1 MMHSFTRLINSIMRF
16 NCLTRPGCWTRKTFW
31 QPSLA
36 AVMLIM
42 ASLLA
47 LPSAFAAKL
56 TDIKVNNGPTESKV
70 TLSFDGQPVYA
81 FFSLNSP
88 ERVVLDVRQSGN
100 LSGLPLEFSG
110 QNLLKRIRSSTPKDE
125 QSTRLVLE
133 LTQKVKTRAV
143 TQQSGNNY
151 TVVITMT
158 AAASA
163 PVRQTQPTLSQNNAP
178 LNQTN
183 TPSPNAGRLTSPAT
197 NAESRITSA
206 NTTSVAKNPFN
217 NKPTVVVSSEN
228 ITTNTARPIKT
239 ARQTNTASAAN
250 SSRVVVAIDAGHGG
264 QDPGAIG
271 QNGLQEKNVTIAIA
285 RRLEALLN
293 SDPMFKPVLTRNG
306 DYFISVMGRSDV
318 ARKQG
323 ANVLVSVHAD
333 AAPNRSA
340 TGASVWVLS
349 NRRANSEMGN
359 WLEQHEKQSELLGG
373 AGDVLAN
380 TASDPYLS
388 QAVLD
393 LQFGHSQRVGYDV
406 ATKVLNELQ
415 RVGDIH
421 KRRPEHASLGVLR
434 SPDIPSLLVETG
446 FISNSTEERLLG
458 SSAYQEKIAQAIYK
472 GLRSYFLA
480 HPLQAD
486 PKVENRPLIETA
498 AVDSSSQRSSVSQ
511 PDPVVSNIANS
522 RGSSAAK
529 PVAAGA
535 VTKNRSQIH
544 KVQRGETL
552 SGIASQY
559 GVSMAVLR
567 QNNTLKNDVVWVG
580 QRLKVPASGTAAAAA
595 PKAVAKA
602 KPSKSQQ
609 VKHQP
614 VKHEVKRGDT
624 LSAIAARYGVS
635 MSEIERANKI
645 KSGNVQLG
653 QTLTIPQS

>member
-1 MMHSFTRLINSIMRF
+1 MMHGLTKFISRSRLNRGK
-16 NCLTRPGCWTRKTFW
+16 RA
-31 QPSLA
+31 LA
-36 AVMLIM
+36 AVVLVVLG
-42 ASLLA
+42 LLT
-47 LPSAFAAKL
+47 LPSAFAMKL
-56 TDIKVNNGPTESKV
+56 TDIKVNNGPTESRV
-70 TLSFDGQPVYA
+70 TLSFDGKPIYA
-81 FFSLNSP
+81 FFSLSGP

-158 AAASA
+158 ATDSA
-163 PVRQTQPTLSQNNAP
+163 PTRQPQVLS
-178 LNQTN
+178 QTN
-183 TPSPNAGRLTSPAT
+183 TPSPNAGRLTSQAT
-197 NAESRITSA
+197 NSTPPPRITNS

-217 NKPTVVVSSEN
+217 NKPTVVVSSEST
-228 ITTNTARPIKT
+228 TTNTARPIKT
-239 ARQTNTASAAN
+239 ARVAS
-250 SSRVVVAIDAGHGG
+250 SDRVVVAIDAGHGG

-271 QNGLQEKNVTIAIA
+271 QNGLKEKNVTIAIS

-318 ARKQG
+318 ARKQS
-323 ANVLVSVHAD
+323 ANVLVSIHAD

-349 NRRANSEMGN
+349 NRRANSEMGS

-406 ATKVLNELQ
+406 ATKVLRELQ
-415 RVGDIH
+415 AIGDIH
-421 KRRPEHASLGVLR
+421 KSRPEHASLGVLR

-498 AVDSSSQRSSVSQ
+498 AVDSSSQRSSVNQ
-511 PDPVVSNIANS
+511 PDPVISNAQS
-522 RGSSAAK
+522 GRVSAAK
-529 PVAAGA
+529 PVATG
-535 VTKNRSQIH
+535 KSQIH

-559 GVSMAVLR
+559 GVSMALLR
-567 QNNTLKNDVVWVG
+567 QSNTLKNDVVWVG
-580 QRLKVPASGTAAAAA
+580 QRLKVPASGSAVVAVT
-595 PKAVAKA
+595 PKATASAKA
-602 KPSKSQQ
+602 KPSKSQP
-609 VKHQP
+609 VKHQ
-614 VKHEVKRGDT
+614 VKRGDT

>member
-1 MMHSFTRLINSIMRF
+1 MMHSSTRLINSF
-16 NCLTRPGCWTRKTFW
+16 TRPGCWTKKTFW
-31 QPSLA
+31 RPSLA

-42 ASLLA
+42 VSLFA

-56 TDIKVNNGPTESKV
+56 TDIKVNNGSTESKV

-133 LTQKVKTRAV
+133 LTQKVKTHAV

-158 AAASA
+158 ASASA
-163 PVRQTQPTLSQNNAP
+163 PVRQTQSLSPNNTP

-197 NAESRITSA
+197 NANTESRITSA

-271 QNGLQEKNVTIAIA
+271 QNGLQEKSVTIAIA

-323 ANVLVSVHAD
+323 ANVLVSIHAD

-511 PDPVVSNIANS
+511 PEPVVNNIAS
-522 RGSSAAK
+522 SGRPSAAK
-529 PVAAGA
+529 PAATG
-535 VTKNRSQIH
+535 KSQIH

-559 GVSMAVLR
+559 GVSMALLR

-595 PKAVAKA
+595 PRAVAKA
-602 KPSKSQQ
+602 KPSKSQP
-609 VKHQP
+609 VKHQ
-614 VKHEVKRGDT
+614 VKRGDT

>member
-1 MMHSFTRLINSIMRF
+1 MVIVGLFT
-16 NCLTRPGCWTRKTFW
+16 
-31 QPSLA
+31 
-36 AVMLIM
+36 
-42 ASLLA
+42 
-47 LPSAFAAKL
+47 LPAAFAAKL
-56 TDIKVNNGPTESKV
+56 TDIKVNNGPTESRV

-110 QNLLKRIRSSTPKDE
+110 QNLLKRIRSSTPKDA

-133 LTQKVKTRAV
+133 LTQKAKTRAV

-151 TVVITMT
+151 TVVMTMS
-158 AAASA
+158 AAAST
-163 PVRQTQPTLSQNNAP
+163 PVRQTQSVLSQNNTS

-183 TPSPNAGRLTSPAT
+183 TPSPNAGRLTSQASNT
-197 NAESRITSA
+197 NTASRVTSV
-206 NTTSVAKNPFN
+206 NTNSVAKNPFN
-217 NKPTVVVSSEN
+217 NKPTVVVSSESV
-228 ITTNTARPIKT
+228 TTNTSRPIKT
-239 ARQTNTASAAN
+239 SSAAN

-271 QNGLQEKNVTIAIA
+271 QNGLKEKNVTIAIA

-498 AVDSSSQRSSVSQ
+498 AVDSSSQRSGVSQ
-511 PDPVVSNIANS
+511 PEPVVSNISSNAQGG
-522 RGSSAAK
+522 RVSAAK

-580 QRLKVPASGTAAAAA
+580 QRLKIPASGATVAAAA

-602 KPSKSQQ
+602 KPSKSQP
-609 VKHQP
+609 VKHQ
-614 VKHEVKRGDT
+614 VKRGDT

>member
-1 MMHSFTRLINSIMRF
+1 MVIGL
-16 NCLTRPGCWTRKTFW
+16 LTL
-31 QPSLA
+31 SLF
-36 AVMLIM
+36 
-42 ASLLA
+42 A
-47 LPSAFAAKL
+47 LPPAFAMKL
-56 TDIKVNNGPTESKV
+56 TDIKVTNGASESKV
-70 TLSFDGQPVYA
+70 TLSFDGKPIYA

-100 LSGLPLEFSG
+100 ISGLPLEFSG

-151 TVVITMT
+151 TVVLTMT
-158 AAASA
+158 AVASA
-163 PVRQTQPTLSQNNAP
+163 PVRQAQAS

-183 TPSPNAGRLTSPAT
+183 TPSPNAGRVVPQVTSKD
-197 NAESRITSA
+197 
-206 NTTSVAKNPFN
+206 SVAKNPFN
-217 NKPTVVVSSEN
+217 NKPVVVVSSEN
-228 ITTNTARPIKT
+228 VTTNTARQIKT
-239 ARQTNTASAAN
+239 VSAAN

-271 QNGLQEKNVTIAIA
+271 QNGLKEKNVTISIA

-293 SDPMFKPVLTRNG
+293 RDPMFKPVLTRNG

-323 ANVLVSVHAD
+323 ANVLISIHAD

-406 ATKVLNELQ
+406 ATKVLRELQ
-415 RVGDIH
+415 TVGDIH
-421 KRRPEHASLGVLR
+421 KRKPEHASLGVLR

-480 HPLQAD
+480 NPLQAD
-486 PKVENRPLIETA
+486 PKVESRPLIETA
-498 AVDSSSQRSSVSQ
+498 AVDSSKQRSGISQ
-511 PDPVVSNIANS
+511 PEPIVNNISSNAQS
-522 RGSSAAK
+522 GRSSATL
-529 PVAAGA
+529 PAG
-535 VTKNRSQIH
+535 KSKIH
-544 KVQRGETL
+544 NVQRGETL

-567 QNNTLKNDVVWVG
+567 QNNTLKNDVIWVG
-580 QRLKVPASGTAAAAA
+580 QRLKVPASGSTVTAVK
-595 PKAVAKA
+595 PKTAAVAKS
-602 KPSKSQQ
+602 KPI
-609 VKHQP
+609 KHQ
-614 VKHEVKRGDT
+614 VKRGDT

-635 MSEIERANKI
+635 MSEIERVNKI

>member
-1 MMHSFTRLINSIMRF
+1 MLVIMGFFTLS
-16 NCLTRPGCWTRKTFW
+16 
-31 QPSLA
+31 
-36 AVMLIM
+36 
-42 ASLLA
+42 
-47 LPSAFAAKL
+47 SAFAAKL
-56 TDIKVNNGPTESKV
+56 TDIKVNNGPTESRV

-110 QNLLKRIRSSTPKDE
+110 QNLLKRIRSSTPKDA

-151 TVVITMT
+151 TVVMTMS

-163 PVRQTQPTLSQNNAP
+163 PVRQTQPTLSQNQNNVSQNNAP

-183 TPSPNAGRLTSPAT
+183 TPSPNAGRLTSQASNT
-197 NAESRITSA
+197 NTASRVTSA
-206 NTTSVAKNPFN
+206 NTNSVAKNPFN
-217 NKPTVVVSSEN
+217 NKPTVVVSSESV
-228 ITTNTARPIKT
+228 TTNTSRPIKT
-239 ARQTNTASAAN
+239 SSAAN

-271 QNGLQEKNVTIAIA
+271 QNGLKEKNVTIAIA

-498 AVDSSSQRSSVSQ
+498 AVDSSSQRSGVSQ
-511 PDPVVSNIANS
+511 PEPMVSS
-522 RGSSAAK
+522 TQSGRVSATK
-529 PVAAGA
+529 PAAADA

-580 QRLKVPASGTAAAAA
+580 QRLKVPASGATVATAA
-595 PKAVAKA
+595 PKAAAKA
-602 KPSKSQQ
+602 KQGKS
-609 VKHQP
+609 QP
-614 VKHEVKRGDT
+614 VKHQVKRGDT

>member
-1 MMHSFTRLINSIMRF
+1 MMHGLTKLISQSRLNRGKR
-16 NCLTRPGCWTRKTFW
+16 T
-31 QPSLA
+31 LA
-36 AVMLIM
+36 AVVLVMMGLFT
-42 ASLLA
+42 
-47 LPSAFAAKL
+47 LPSAWAVKL
-56 TDIKVNNGPTESKV
+56 TDIKVNNGPTESRV
-70 TLSFDGQPVYA
+70 TLSFDGQPIYA

-125 QSTRLVLE
+125 HSTRLVLE
-133 LTQKVKTRAV
+133 LTQKVKIRAV

-163 PVRQTQPTLSQNNAP
+163 PARQVQQPTLSQNNTPLSQNNTP

-183 TPSPNAGRLTSPAT
+183 TPSPNAGRLTSQAASANT
-197 NAESRITSA
+197 ASRVTSA

-228 ITTNTARPIKT
+228 ITTNTSRPIK
-239 ARQTNTASAAN
+239 TASAAN

-271 QNGLQEKNVTIAIA
+271 QNGLKEKNVTIAIA

-293 SDPMFKPVLTRNG
+293 SDAMFKPVLTRNG

-511 PDPVVSNIANS
+511 PEPVANS
-522 RGSSAAK
+522 NVQSGRTSAAK
-529 PVAAGA
+529 PLAAG
-535 VTKNRSQIH
+535 KSQIH

-580 QRLKVPASGTAAAAA
+580 QRLKVPASGSAGAITA
-595 PKAVAKA
+595 PKTVAKV
-602 KPSKSQQ
+602 KPSKSQP
-609 VKHQP
+609 VKHQ
-614 VKHEVKRGDT
+614 VKRGDT

>member
-1 MMHSFTRLINSIMRF
+1 MLVIVGLFT
-16 NCLTRPGCWTRKTFW
+16 
-31 QPSLA
+31 
-36 AVMLIM
+36 
-42 ASLLA
+42 

-56 TDIKVNNGPTESKV
+56 TDIKVNNGPTESRV

-110 QNLLKRIRSSTPKDE
+110 QNLLKRIRSSTPKDA

-133 LTQKVKTRAV
+133 LTQKAKTRAV

-151 TVVITMT
+151 TVVMTMS

-163 PVRQTQPTLSQNNAP
+163 PVRQTQPTLSQNQNNVSQNNAP

-183 TPSPNAGRLTSPAT
+183 TPSPNAGRLTSQASNT
-197 NAESRITSA
+197 NTVSRVTSV
-206 NTTSVAKNPFN
+206 NTNSVAKNPFN
-217 NKPTVVVSSEN
+217 NKPTVVVSSESV
-228 ITTNTARPIKT
+228 TTNTSRPIKT
-239 ARQTNTASAAN
+239 SSAAN

-271 QNGLQEKNVTIAIA
+271 QNGLKEKNVTIAIA

-498 AVDSSSQRSSVSQ
+498 AVDSSSQRSGVSQ
-511 PDPVVSNIANS
+511 PEPVVSNI
-522 RGSSAAK
+522 SSNAQGGRVSATK

-580 QRLKVPASGTAAAAA
+580 QRLKIPVSGVTVAAAA

-602 KPSKSQQ
+602 KPSKSQP
-609 VKHQP
+609 VKHQ
-614 VKHEVKRGDT
+614 VKRGDT

>member
-1 MMHSFTRLINSIMRF
+1 MTHSLTLL
-16 NCLTRPGCWTRKTFW
+16 NCLTQINGLTQKTRWRRSFT
-31 QPSLA
+31 
-36 AVMLIM
+36 AV
-42 ASLLA
+42 LLVIVGLFT

-56 TDIKVNNGPTESKV
+56 TDIKVNNGPTESRV

-110 QNLLKRIRSSTPKDE
+110 QNLLKRIRSSTPKDA

-151 TVVITMT
+151 TIVMTMS

-163 PVRQTQPTLSQNNAP
+163 PVRQTQPTLSQNQNNVSQNNAP

-183 TPSPNAGRLTSPAT
+183 TPSPNAGRLTSQASNT
-197 NAESRITSA
+197 NTASRVTSV
-206 NTTSVAKNPFN
+206 NTHSVAKNPFN
-217 NKPTVVVSSEN
+217 NKPTVVVSSESV
-228 ITTNTARPIKT
+228 TTNTSRPIKT
-239 ARQTNTASAAN
+239 SSAAN

-271 QNGLQEKNVTIAIA
+271 QNGLKEKNVTIAIA

-498 AVDSSSQRSSVSQ
+498 AVDSSSQRSGVSQ
-511 PDPVVSNIANS
+511 PEPVVSNVQGGRVS
-522 RGSSAAK
+522 TTK
-529 PVAAGA
+529 PAAAGA

-580 QRLKVPASGTAAAAA
+580 QRLKIPASGATVAAAA

-602 KPSKSQQ
+602 KPSKSQP
-609 VKHQP
+609 VKHQ
-614 VKHEVKRGDT
+614 VKRGDT

>member
-1 MMHSFTRLINSIMRF
+1 MTHSLTLL
-16 NCLTRPGCWTRKTFW
+16 NCLTRINGLTQKTRWRRSFT
-31 QPSLA
+31 
-36 AVMLIM
+36 AVMLVIVG
-42 ASLLA
+42 LFT
-47 LPSAFAAKL
+47 LPAAFAAKL
-56 TDIKVNNGPTESKV
+56 TDIKVNNGPTESRV

-110 QNLLKRIRSSTPKDE
+110 QNLLKRIRSSTPKDA

-133 LTQKVKTRAV
+133 LTQKAKTRAV

-151 TVVITMT
+151 TVVMTMS

-163 PVRQTQPTLSQNNAP
+163 PVRQTQPTLSQNQNNVSQNNAP

-183 TPSPNAGRLTSPAT
+183 TPSPNAGRLTSQASNT
-197 NAESRITSA
+197 NTASRVTSV
-206 NTTSVAKNPFN
+206 NTHSVAKNPFN
-217 NKPTVVVSSEN
+217 NKPTVVVSSESV
-228 ITTNTARPIKT
+228 TTNTSRPIKT
-239 ARQTNTASAAN
+239 SSASN

-271 QNGLQEKNVTIAIA
+271 QNGLKEKNVTIAIA

-498 AVDSSSQRSSVSQ
+498 AVDSSSQRSGVSQ
-511 PDPVVSNIANS
+511 PEPVVSNI
-522 RGSSAAK
+522 SSNAQGGRVSATK

-580 QRLKVPASGTAAAAA
+580 QRLKIPASGVTVAAAA

-602 KPSKSQQ
+602 KPSKSQP
-609 VKHQP
+609 VKHQ
-614 VKHEVKRGDT
+614 VKRGDT

>member
-1 MMHSFTRLINSIMRF
+1 MR
-16 NCLTRPGCWTRKTFW
+16 
-31 QPSLA
+31 
-36 AVMLIM
+36 
-42 ASLLA
+42 
-47 LPSAFAAKL
+47 
-56 TDIKVNNGPTESKV
+56 V
-70 TLSFDGQPVYA
+70 T
-81 FFSLNSP
+81 
-88 ERVVLDVRQSGN
+88 
-100 LSGLPLEFSG
+100 
-110 QNLLKRIRSSTPKDE
+110 
-125 QSTRLVLE
+125 
-133 LTQKVKTRAV
+133 
-143 TQQSGNNY
+143 
-151 TVVITMT
+151 
-158 AAASA
+158 
-163 PVRQTQPTLSQNNAP
+163 
-178 LNQTN
+178 
-183 TPSPNAGRLTSPAT
+183 AGR
-197 NAESRITSA
+197 
-206 NTTSVAKNPFN
+206 TT
-217 NKPTVVVSSEN
+217 
-228 ITTNTARPIKT
+228 
-239 ARQTNTASAAN
+239 
-250 SSRVVVAIDAGHGG
+250 
-264 QDPGAIG
+264 GAIG
-271 QNGLQEKNVTIAIA
+271 QNGLKEKNVTIAIA

-349 NRRANSEMGN
+349 NRRANSEMGS

-406 ATKVLNELQ
+406 ATKVLRELQ
-415 RVGDIH
+415 TVGDIH

-498 AVDSSSQRSSVSQ
+498 AVDSSVQRSSVNQ
-511 PDPVVSNIANS
+511 PDPIVSNAQS
-522 RGSSAAK
+522 GRVSAVK
-529 PVAAGA
+529 PVATG
-535 VTKNRSQIH
+535 KSQIH

-580 QRLKVPASGTAAAAA
+580 QRLKVPASGRTVTAAA
-595 PKAVAKA
+595 PKTSAIAKN
-602 KPSKSQQ
+602 KTI
-609 VKHQP
+609 KHQ
-614 VKHEVKRGDT
+614 VKRGDT

>member
-1 MMHSFTRLINSIMRF
+1 MMHSLSLICRWKHGFATIRHFTTICHFTTVRRVITARRF
-16 NCLTRPGCWTRKTFW
+16 ATVTRMVIGLLTL
-31 QPSLA
+31 SLF
-36 AVMLIM
+36 
-42 ASLLA
+42 A
-47 LPSAFAAKL
+47 LPPAFAMKL
-56 TDIKVNNGPTESKV
+56 TDIKVTNGASESKV
-70 TLSFDGQPVYA
+70 TLSFDGKPIYA

-100 LSGLPLEFSG
+100 ISGLPLEFSG

-151 TVVITMT
+151 TVVLTMT
-158 AAASA
+158 AVASA
-163 PVRQTQPTLSQNNAP
+163 PVRQAQAS

-183 TPSPNAGRLTSPAT
+183 TPSPNAGRVVPQVTSKD
-197 NAESRITSA
+197 
-206 NTTSVAKNPFN
+206 SVAKNPFN
-217 NKPTVVVSSEN
+217 NKPVVVVSSEN
-228 ITTNTARPIKT
+228 VTTNTARQIKT
-239 ARQTNTASAAN
+239 VSAAN

-271 QNGLQEKNVTIAIA
+271 QNGLKEKNVTISIA

-293 SDPMFKPVLTRNG
+293 RDPMFKPVLTRNG

-323 ANVLVSVHAD
+323 ANVLISIHAD

-406 ATKVLNELQ
+406 ATKVLRELQ
-415 RVGDIH
+415 TVGDIH
-421 KRRPEHASLGVLR
+421 KRKPEHASLGVLR

-480 HPLQAD
+480 NPLQAD
-486 PKVENRPLIETA
+486 PKVESRPLIETA
-498 AVDSSSQRSSVSQ
+498 AVDSSTQRSGISQ
-511 PDPVVSNIANS
+511 PEPIVNNISSNAQS
-522 RGSSAAK
+522 GRSSATL
-529 PVAAGA
+529 PAG
-535 VTKNRSQIH
+535 KSKIH
-544 KVQRGETL
+544 NVQRGETL

-580 QRLKVPASGTAAAAA
+580 QRLKVPASGSTVTAVK
-595 PKAVAKA
+595 PKTAAVAKS
-602 KPSKSQQ
+602 KPI
-609 VKHQP
+609 KHQ
-614 VKHEVKRGDT
+614 VKRGDT

-635 MSEIERANKI
+635 MSEIERVNKI

>member
-1 MMHSFTRLINSIMRF
+1 MLVIVGLFT
-16 NCLTRPGCWTRKTFW
+16 
-31 QPSLA
+31 
-36 AVMLIM
+36 
-42 ASLLA
+42 
-47 LPSAFAAKL
+47 LPAAFAAKL
-56 TDIKVNNGPTESKV
+56 TDIKVNNGPTESRV

-110 QNLLKRIRSSTPKDE
+110 QNLLKRIRSSTPKDA

-133 LTQKVKTRAV
+133 LTQKAKTRAV

-151 TVVITMT
+151 TVVMTMS

-163 PVRQTQPTLSQNNAP
+163 PVRQTQSVLSQNNTS

-183 TPSPNAGRLTSPAT
+183 TPSPNAGRLTSQASNT
-197 NAESRITSA
+197 NTASRVTSV
-206 NTTSVAKNPFN
+206 NTNSVAKNPFN
-217 NKPTVVVSSEN
+217 NKPTVVVSSESV
-228 ITTNTARPIKT
+228 TTNTSRPIKT
-239 ARQTNTASAAN
+239 SSASN

-271 QNGLQEKNVTIAIA
+271 QNGLKEKNVTIAIA

-498 AVDSSSQRSSVSQ
+498 AVDSSSQRSGVSQ
-511 PDPVVSNIANS
+511 PEPVVSNI
-522 RGSSAAK
+522 SSNAQGGRVSATK

-580 QRLKVPASGTAAAAA
+580 QRLKIPASGVTVAAAA

-602 KPSKSQQ
+602 KPSKSQP
-609 VKHQP
+609 VKHQ
-614 VKHEVKRGDT
+614 VKRGDT

-635 MSEIERANKI
+635 MSELERANKI

>member
-1 MMHSFTRLINSIMRF
+1 MMHSIMRF
-16 NCLTRPGCWTRKTFW
+16 NCLTRPGCWTKKTFW

-42 ASLLA
+42 VSLFA

-183 TPSPNAGRLTSPAT
+183 TPSPNAGRLTAPAT
-197 NAESRITSA
+197 NANAESRITSA

-239 ARQTNTASAAN
+239 ARQANTASAAN

-271 QNGLQEKNVTIAIA
+271 QNGLQEKSVTIAIA

-323 ANVLVSVHAD
+323 ANVLVSIHAD

-511 PDPVVSNIANS
+511 PEPVVNNIAS
-522 RGSSAAK
+522 SGRSSAAK
-529 PVAAGA
+529 PAATG
-535 VTKNRSQIH
+535 KSQIH

-602 KPSKSQQ
+602 KPSKSQP
-609 VKHQP
+609 VKHQ
-614 VKHEVKRGDT
+614 VKRGDT

>member
-1 MMHSFTRLINSIMRF
+1 MLVIVGLFT
-16 NCLTRPGCWTRKTFW
+16 
-31 QPSLA
+31 
-36 AVMLIM
+36 
-42 ASLLA
+42 

-56 TDIKVNNGPTESKV
+56 TDIKVNNGPTESRV

-110 QNLLKRIRSSTPKDE
+110 QNLLKRIRSSTPKDA

-151 TVVITMT
+151 TIVMTMS

-163 PVRQTQPTLSQNNAP
+163 PVRQTQPTLSQNQNNVSQNNAP

-183 TPSPNAGRLTSPAT
+183 TPSPNAGRLTSQASNT
-197 NAESRITSA
+197 NTASRVTSV
-206 NTTSVAKNPFN
+206 NTHSVAKNPFN
-217 NKPTVVVSSEN
+217 NKPTVVVSSESV
-228 ITTNTARPIKT
+228 TTNTSRPIKT
-239 ARQTNTASAAN
+239 SSAAN

-271 QNGLQEKNVTIAIA
+271 QNGLKEKNVTIAIA

-498 AVDSSSQRSSVSQ
+498 AVDSSSQRSGVSQ
-511 PDPVVSNIANS
+511 PEPVVSNAQGGRVS
-522 RGSSAAK
+522 TTK
-529 PVAAGA
+529 PAAAGA

-580 QRLKVPASGTAAAAA
+580 QRLKIPASGATVAAAA

-602 KPSKSQQ
+602 KPSKSQP
-609 VKHQP
+609 VKHQ
-614 VKHEVKRGDT
+614 VKRGDT

>member
-1 MMHSFTRLINSIMRF
+1 MTHSLTLL
-16 NCLTRPGCWTRKTFW
+16 NCLTRINGLTPKTRWRRSFT
-31 QPSLA
+31 
-36 AVMLIM
+36 AVMLVIVG
-42 ASLLA
+42 LFT
-47 LPSAFAAKL
+47 LPAAFAAKL
-56 TDIKVNNGPTESKV
+56 TDIKVNNGPTESRV

-110 QNLLKRIRSSTPKDE
+110 QNLLKRIRSSTPKDA

-133 LTQKVKTRAV
+133 LTQKAKTRAV

-151 TVVITMT
+151 TVVMTMS

-163 PVRQTQPTLSQNNAP
+163 PVRQTQPTLSQNQNNVSQNNAP

-183 TPSPNAGRLTSPAT
+183 TPSPNAGRLTSQASNT
-197 NAESRITSA
+197 NTASRVTSV
-206 NTTSVAKNPFN
+206 NTNSVAKNPFN
-217 NKPTVVVSSEN
+217 NKPTVVVSSESV
-228 ITTNTARPIKT
+228 TTNTSRPIKT
-239 ARQTNTASAAN
+239 SSASN

-271 QNGLQEKNVTIAIA
+271 QNGLKEKNVTIAIA

-498 AVDSSSQRSSVSQ
+498 AVDSSSQRSGVSQ
-511 PDPVVSNIANS
+511 PEPVVSNISSNAQGG
-522 RGSSAAK
+522 RVSAAK

-580 QRLKVPASGTAAAAA
+580 QRLKIPASGATVAAAA

-602 KPSKSQQ
+602 KPSKSQP
-609 VKHQP
+609 VKHQ
-614 VKHEVKRGDT
+614 VKRGDT

>member
-1 MMHSFTRLINSIMRF
+1 MLVIVGLFT
-16 NCLTRPGCWTRKTFW
+16 
-31 QPSLA
+31 
-36 AVMLIM
+36 
-42 ASLLA
+42 
-47 LPSAFAAKL
+47 LPAAFAAKL
-56 TDIKVNNGPTESKV
+56 TDIKVNNGPTESRV

-110 QNLLKRIRSSTPKDE
+110 QNLLKRIRSSTPKDA

-133 LTQKVKTRAV
+133 LTQKAKTRAV

-151 TVVITMT
+151 TVVMTMS

-163 PVRQTQPTLSQNNAP
+163 PVRQTQSVLSQNNTS

-183 TPSPNAGRLTSPAT
+183 TPSPNAGRLTSQASNT
-197 NAESRITSA
+197 NTASRVTSV
-206 NTTSVAKNPFN
+206 NTNSVAKNPFN
-217 NKPTVVVSSEN
+217 NKPTVVVSSESV
-228 ITTNTARPIKT
+228 TTNTSRPIKT
-239 ARQTNTASAAN
+239 SSASN

-271 QNGLQEKNVTIAIA
+271 QNGLKEKNVTIAIA

-458 SSAYQEKIAQAIYK
+458 SSAYREKIAQAIYK

-498 AVDSSSQRSSVSQ
+498 AVDSSSQRSGVSQ
-511 PDPVVSNIANS
+511 PEPVVSNI
-522 RGSSAAK
+522 SSNAQGGRVSATK

-580 QRLKVPASGTAAAAA
+580 QRLKIPASGVTVAAAA

-602 KPSKSQQ
+602 KPSKSQP
-609 VKHQP
+609 VKHQ
-614 VKHEVKRGDT
+614 VKRGDT

>member
-1 MMHSFTRLINSIMRF
+1 MLVVLSF
-16 NCLTRPGCWTRKTFW
+16 LT
-31 QPSLA
+31 
-36 AVMLIM
+36 
-42 ASLLA
+42 
-47 LPSAFAAKL
+47 LPSAFAMKL
-56 TDIKVNNGPTESKV
+56 TDIKVTNGASESKV
-70 TLSFDGQPVYA
+70 TLSFDGKPIYA
-81 FFSLNSP
+81 FFSLSSP

-110 QNLLKRIRSSTPKDE
+110 QNLLKRIRSSTPKDA

-143 TQQSGNNY
+143 TQQSGSNY

-158 AAASA
+158 AAAPA
-163 PVRQTQPTLSQNNAP
+163 RQAQTTLSPNNPP
-178 LNQTN
+178 LSQTN
-183 TPSPNAGRLTSPAT
+183 TPSPNAGRLT
-197 NAESRITSA
+197 A
-206 NTTSVAKNPFN
+206 NSSTIAPRVTTPTTPAKNPFN
-217 NKPTVVVSSEN
+217 NQPTIVMSSSE
-228 ITTNTARPIKT
+228 ITTNTARPIKKT
-239 ARQTNTASAAN
+239 SVAN

-271 QNGLQEKNVTIAIA
+271 QNGLKEKNVTIAIA
-285 RRLEALLN
+285 RRLEAMLD

-318 ARKQG
+318 ARKQS
-323 ANVLVSVHAD
+323 ANVLVSIHAD

-415 RVGDIH
+415 TVGNIH

-458 SSAYQEKIAQAIYK
+458 SSAYQEKIARAIYK

-498 AVDSSSQRSSVSQ
+498 AVDSSSQRSGVSQ
-511 PDPVVSNIANS
+511 PEPVVSSIAS
-522 RGSSAAK
+522 SGRSSAAK
-529 PVAAGA
+529 PVATDT

-580 QRLKVPASGTAAAAA
+580 QRLKVPATGSSAAAVA
-595 PKAVAKA
+595 PKAKVIAKN
-602 KPSKSQQ
+602 KTIR
-609 VKHQP
+609 HQ
-614 VKHEVKRGDT
+614 VKRGDT

>member
-1 MMHSFTRLINSIMRF
+1 MLVIVGLFT
-16 NCLTRPGCWTRKTFW
+16 
-31 QPSLA
+31 
-36 AVMLIM
+36 
-42 ASLLA
+42 
-47 LPSAFAAKL
+47 LPAAFAAKL
-56 TDIKVNNGPTESKV
+56 TDIKVNNGPTESRV

-110 QNLLKRIRSSTPKDE
+110 QNLLKRIRSSTPKDA

-133 LTQKVKTRAV
+133 LTQKAKTRAV

-151 TVVITMT
+151 TVVMTMS

-163 PVRQTQPTLSQNNAP
+163 PVRQTQSVLSQNNTS

-183 TPSPNAGRLTSPAT
+183 TPSPNAGHLTSQASNT
-197 NAESRITSA
+197 NTASRVTSV
-206 NTTSVAKNPFN
+206 NTNSVAKNPFN
-217 NKPTVVVSSEN
+217 NKPTVVVSSESV
-228 ITTNTARPIKT
+228 TTNTSRPIKT
-239 ARQTNTASAAN
+239 SSASN

-271 QNGLQEKNVTIAIA
+271 QNGLKEKNVTIAIA

-498 AVDSSSQRSSVSQ
+498 AVDSSSQRSGVSQ
-511 PDPVVSNIANS
+511 PEPVVSNISSNAQGG
-522 RGSSAAK
+522 RVSAAK

-580 QRLKVPASGTAAAAA
+580 QRLKIPASGATVAAAA

-602 KPSKSQQ
+602 KPSKSQP
-609 VKHQP
+609 VKHQ
-614 VKHEVKRGDT
+614 VKRGDT

>member
-1 MMHSFTRLINSIMRF
+1 MTHSLTRIRI
-16 NCLTRPGCWTRKTFW
+16 NCLTQKMRWKRTLTT
-31 QPSLA
+31 
-36 AVMLIM
+36 VMLVLV
-42 ASLLA
+42 SLFT
-47 LPSAFAAKL
+47 LPAAFAMKL
-56 TDIKVNNGPTESKV
+56 TDIKVNNGPTESRV
-70 TLSFDGQPVYA
+70 TLSFDGQPIYA
-81 FFSLNSP
+81 FFSLNAP

-158 AAASA
+158 AVGGA
-163 PVRQTQPTLSQNNAP
+163 PVRQVQSTPSPNNSGLSQNNTP
-178 LNQTN
+178 LSQTN
-183 TPSPNAGRLTSPAT
+183 TPSPNAGRLASQA
-197 NAESRITSA
+197 ASA
-206 NTTSVAKNPFN
+206 NTESRVTSVNTTSAAKNPFN
-217 NKPTVVVSSEN
+217 NKPTVVMSSEST
-228 ITTNTARPIKT
+228 TTNTARPIKT
-239 ARQTNTASAAN
+239 TRVAN
-250 SSRVVVAIDAGHGG
+250 SDRVVVAIDAGHGG

-271 QNGLQEKNVTIAIA
+271 QNGLQEKSVTIAVA

-323 ANVLVSVHAD
+323 ANVLVSIHAD

-415 RVGDIH
+415 SIGDIH

-458 SSAYQEKIAQAIYK
+458 SSAYQEKIANAIYK

-498 AVDSSSQRSSVSQ
+498 AVDSSSRRSSVNQ
-511 PDPVVSNIANS
+511 PEPVVSNAQS
-522 RGSSAAK
+522 GRSTATK
-529 PVAAGA
+529 PVATGK
-535 VTKNRSQIH
+535 TQIH

-580 QRLKVPASGTAAAAA
+580 QRLKVPASGSAVAVSA

-602 KPSKSQQ
+602 KP
-609 VKHQP
+609 VKHQ
-614 VKHEVKRGDT
+614 VKRGDT

>member
-1 MMHSFTRLINSIMRF
+1 ML
-16 NCLTRPGCWTRKTFW
+16 
-31 QPSLA
+31 
-36 AVMLIM
+36 VMV
-42 ASLLA
+42 SLLS
-47 LPSAFAAKL
+47 LPSALAMKL
-56 TDIKVNNGPTESKV
+56 TDIKVNNGPTESRV
-70 TLSFDGQPVYA
+70 TLSFDGKPIYA
-81 FFSLNSP
+81 FFSLSSP

-143 TQQSGNNY
+143 TQQSGSNY

-158 AAASA
+158 AAAPA
-163 PVRQTQPTLSQNNAP
+163 RQVQTTLSPNNTLSSNNTLSPNSRP
-178 LNQTN
+178 LSQTN
-183 TPSPNAGRLTSPAT
+183 TPSPNAGRLTPPVNNVNT
-197 NAESRITSA
+197 TPRVTSS
-206 NTTSVAKNPFN
+206 NTTSEAKNPFN
-217 NKPTVVVSSEN
+217 NKPTVVVSSDTV
-228 ITTNTARPIKT
+228 TTNTARPIK
-239 ARQTNTASAAN
+239 ASRVAN
-250 SSRVVVAIDAGHGG
+250 SDRVVVAIDAGHGG

-271 QNGLQEKNVTIAIA
+271 QNGLKEKNVTIAIA

-323 ANVLVSVHAD
+323 ANVLVSIHAD

-406 ATKVLNELQ
+406 ATKVLHELQ
-415 RVGDIH
+415 TVGDIH

-498 AVDSSSQRSSVSQ
+498 AVDSSVQRSNVNQ
-511 PDPVVSNIANS
+511 PEPIVSNAQS
-522 RGSSAAK
+522 GRVSAVK
-529 PVAAGA
+529 PVATG
-535 VTKNRSQIH
+535 KSQIH

-559 GVSMAVLR
+559 GVSMALLR

-580 QRLKVPASGTAAAAA
+580 QRLKVPALGSTAAA
-595 PKAVAKA
+595 PKNQTIAKN
-602 KPSKSQQ
+602 KT
-609 VKHQP
+609 VKHL
-614 VKHEVKRGDT
+614 VKRGDT